1 MLVWDSF
8 LEGLITMSLLSYARK
23 LMSGTSRVVCP
34 ACGLRSDQP
43 ASKVRLKQAMLCPGC
58 KALFVSPQ

>member
-1 MLVWDSF
+1 
-8 LEGLITMSLLSYARK
+8 MSLLSYARK
-23 LMSGTSRVVCP
+23 LMSGTSRVACP
-34 ACGLRSDQP
+34 ACGLSSDQP

>member
-1 MLVWDSF
+1 
-8 LEGLITMSLLSYARK
+8 MSLLSYARK